1 MRGQFFL
8 RVEDQLTKIEKSE
21 GNRKPPLN
29 IHRNNLQADS
39 WVNANMTPMTMILA

>member
-21 GNRKPPLN
+21 GNRKPPLDN
-29 IHRNNLQADS
+29 HRNKPAGRTHGS
-39 WVNANMTPMTMILA
+39 VLA